1 MKISLD
7 PMNNLSI
14 YTYSPIHDMTTDNPT
29 NDYYETALADSNK
42 RNIALQKALVSAI
55 AETTDVHADSNNPF
69 HKSKYA
75 SLNAHLALIKPIF
88 AKHGLAILQFPT
100 GSENSV
106 GINTII
112 IHTEGGRIEE
122 SAYIPCPQGI
132 DGQKAGSIYSYLRR
146 YALAAVAGVATEDDD
161 ANVATFPTANTS
173 SSKPQYSNAVS
184 SSTTSK
190 FIANPS
196 ASKSVT
202 GEVDFSLPVP
212 FGKAKGTALQDLPLN
227 DLNYWANTWEPKPWE
242 KTGKV
247 GIKDLSLKSSAQALW
262 AIKNGGGEAESEP
275 TEDAIPF

>member
-7 PMNNLSI
+7 HMNNLSI

-29 NDYYETALADSNK
+29 NEYYENALAERTK
-42 RNIALQKALVSAI
+42 QHIALQNALVSAI

-88 AKHGLAILQFPT
+88 AKYGLAIIQFPI

-106 GINTII
+106 GINTVI
-112 IHTEGGRIEE
+112 IHKDGGRFEE
-122 SAYIPCPQGI
+122 SAYIPCPAGI

-161 ANVATFPTANTS
+161 ANVVSVASAPKQTYTAS
-173 SSKPQYSNAVS
+173 SNAG
-184 SSTTSK
+184 K
-190 FIANPS
+190 FVPNPS
-196 ASKSVT
+196 ASKVAT

>member
-1 MKISLD
+1 
-7 PMNNLSI
+7 MNNTSI
-14 YTYSPIHDMTTDNPT
+14 YTYSPIHNMTTENPT
-29 NDYYETALADSNK
+29 NDYYEQALDIRNK
-42 RNIALQKALVSAI
+42 QHIALQKALVSAI

-88 AKHGLAILQFPT
+88 AKHGLAVLQFPV

-112 IHTEGGRIEE
+112 IHNEGGRIEE
-122 SAYIPCPQGI
+122 QAYIPCPQGI

-161 ANVATFPTANTS
+161 ANV
-173 SSKPQYSNAVS
+173 VS
-184 SSTTSK
+184 VPSAPKQTYVSAPTSK
-190 FIANPS
+190 FIPNPNV
-196 ASKSVT
+196 SKVAT
-202 GEVDFSLPVP
+202 GEIDFTLPVP

-262 AIKNGGGEAESEP
+262 AIKNGGGEAEAEP

>member
-14 YTYSPIHDMTTDNPT
+14 YTYSPIHNMTQDNPT
-29 NDYYETALADSNK
+29 NDYYELALAERTK
-42 RNIALQKALVSAI
+42 QHVALQNALVSAI

-88 AKHGLAILQFPT
+88 AKYGLAIVQFPI

-106 GINTII
+106 GINTVI
-112 IHTEGGRIEE
+112 IHKDGGRFEE
-122 SAYIPCPQGI
+122 SAYIPCPAGI

-161 ANVATFPTANTS
+161 ANVATFPTTNTG

-184 SSTTSK
+184 SAPAGK
-190 FIANPS
+190 FIPNPS
-196 ASKSVT
+196 ASKVAT

-262 AIKNGGGEAESEP
+262 AIKNGGQEEDTEP